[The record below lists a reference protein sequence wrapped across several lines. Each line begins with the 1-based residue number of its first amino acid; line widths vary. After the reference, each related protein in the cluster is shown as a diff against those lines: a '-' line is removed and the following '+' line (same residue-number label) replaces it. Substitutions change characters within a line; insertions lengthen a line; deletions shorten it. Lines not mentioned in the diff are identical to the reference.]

1 VQEAGIAKLIYDSII
16 NKAPLTARTN
26 RIIGGDA
33 PSEYLARI
41 EVDGADAEEV
51 DRRLRSHL
59 VDSSLLRNDDFE
71 AAFRK
76 RRDELVVLI
85 EKAIGKPV
93 IITEGESDGAFNE
106 DPTEIEDLGADA
118 L

>member
-1 VQEAGIAKLIYDSII
+1 MD
-16 NKAPLTARTN
+16 P
-26 RIIGGDA
+26 
-33 PSEYLARI
+33 
-41 EVDGADAEEV
+41 
-51 DRRLRSHL
+51 
-59 VDSSLLRNDDFE
+59 SLLRSDDFE

-93 IITEGESDGAFNE
+93 IVTEGSEPDGDFDE
-106 DPTEIEDLGADA
+106 DPTEIEDLGSDA